1 MSFRKALG
9 PFDATMVVVGGI
21 IGSGIFINPYIVAQR
36 LPSEALVLA
45 AWVVGG
51 AIALSGAFAFAELGA
66 LFPKAG
72 GEYVYL
78 KEAYHPSVAF
88 LFGWASLLMIQAGGL
103 AAVAITFAQ
112 YLLRLFGGDPGAAAP
127 LAVAAIAVVS
137 AVNYVGVKPG
147 SRLLNV
153 LVVAKIATLALLIG
167 GGLFLARQAP
177 AAGGAAAAPAH
188 PGGSG
193 LVAFGAA
200 LIPILFT
207 YGGWQSANLI
217 AEEMRDARRTLPY
230 ALVAGTL
237 IVIAIYLLAN
247 VVYLNSLGREGLA
260 ATKTPAADAVL
271 RIFGPGADRLIS
283 ATIAVSGFGFLD
295 LTLLTQTRIFYAM
308 GADRLFFEGLGRL
321 HPRFQTPSLAIVLLA
336 AWGIILV
343 LTGSYADLVDSV
355 VFGDWI
361 FFTLTVAAIF
371 LFRRRYPLA
380 ARPPGSFRS
389 PGYPWFPA
397 FFVVTGIAAVASA
410 IASNPRRSAIGTAL
424 LATGIPVYL
433 FYARRRSRLPLP
445 PPLSDGRGEGPPN
458 PEVA

>member
-1 MSFRKALG
+1 MSFRRALG

-36 LPSEALVLA
+36 LSSGGLVLA
-45 AWVVGG
+45 AWIAGG

-78 KEAYHPSVAF
+78 REAYHPGVAF
-88 LFGWASLLMIQAGGL
+88 LFGWASLLIIQSGGL

-112 YLLRLFGGDPGAAAP
+112 YTLRLFGGDAARATP
-127 LAVAAIAVVS
+127 LAVASIALVA
-137 AVNYVGVKPG
+137 AVNYFGVKPG

-153 LVVAKIATLALLIG
+153 LVVAKIGTLAALIG
-167 GGLFLARQAP
+167 GGLFLSRQAP
-177 AAGGAAAAPAH
+177 GPAATAGVSAY

-207 YGGWQSANLI
+207 YGGWQSANII
-217 AEEMRDARRTLPY
+217 AEEMRDARKTLPR
-230 ALVAGTL
+230 ALVAGTF

-247 VVYLNSLGREGLA
+247 VVYLAALTREGLA

-295 LTLLTQTRIFYAM
+295 LTLLTQTRIYYAM
-308 GADRLFFEGLGRL
+308 GADRVFFRGLGRL
-321 HPRFQTPSLAIVLLA
+321 HPRFQTPSLAILLQA
-336 AWGIILV
+336 VWGIVLV
-343 LTGSYADLVDSV
+343 LTGTYADLVDSV

-361 FFTLTVAAIF
+361 FFTLTVAAVF
-371 LFRRRYPLA
+371 LFRRVHPVA
-380 ARPPGSFRS
+380 SRPPDSFRT

-410 IASNPRRSAIGTAL
+410 VASNPKRTLIGTAL
-424 LATGIPVYL
+424 LATGVPVYA
-433 FYARRRSRLPLP
+433 FFARRRSQ
-445 PPLSDGRGEGPPN
+445 
-458 PEVA
+458 

>member
-36 LPSEALVLA
+36 LPTGGLVLA

-78 KEAYHPSVAF
+78 REAYHPGVAF
-88 LFGWASLLMIQAGGL
+88 LFGWASLLIIQSGGL

-112 YLLRLFGGDPGAAAP
+112 YTLRLFGADASRAAP
-127 LAVAAIAVVS
+127 LAVASIALVA
-137 AVNYVGVKPG
+137 AVNYFGVKPG

-153 LVVAKIATLALLIG
+153 LVVAKIATLAALIG
-167 GGLFLARQAP
+167 GGLFLSRQPP
-177 AAGGAAAAPAH
+177 AAVPASSAYPGGA
-188 PGGSG
+188 G

-207 YGGWQSANLI
+207 YGGWQSANII
-217 AEEMRDARRTLPY
+217 AEEMRDARRTLPR

-247 VVYLNSLGREGLA
+247 VVYLNALTREGLA
-260 ATKTPAADAVL
+260 ATKTPAADAVR

-295 LTLLTQTRIFYAM
+295 LTLLTQTRIYYAM
-308 GADRLFFEGLGRL
+308 GADKVFFGGLGRL
-321 HPRFQTPSLAIVLLA
+321 HPRFQTPSLAIILQA
-336 AWGIILV
+336 AWGIVLV
-343 LTGSYADLVDSV
+343 LTGTYADLVDSV

-371 LFRRRYPLA
+371 LFRRRHPVEG
-380 ARPPGSFRS
+380 RPPDSFRT

-397 FFVVTGIAAVASA
+397 FFVVTGVAAVASA
-410 IASNPRRSAIGTAL
+410 IASNPKRTLIGMAL
-424 LATGIPVYL
+424 LATGVPVYA
-433 FYARRRSRLPLP
+433 FFARRRT
-445 PPLSDGRGEGPPN
+445 
-458 PEVA
+458 A